1 MAPGHA
7 GGGRRMTLPHLD
19 MIEALARRRGVRLA
33 PDWAATAPPDLD
45 FDDPAAIERL
55 TAALGW
61 PAARRVRTKPRAN
74 AFPLLIFTPG
84 SGWALAEQWETKATI
99 RALALDGVVEVAW
112 NKQCLLYDIGF
123 PAMAEQQ
130 DIPRARGIF
139 WSAIMRRKHVLAE
152 AIIATVVINV
162 LALATSLYSMQVYDR
177 VIPRGG
183 FSTLWVLTAGVGFAM
198 LIDFL
203 MRVTRA
209 LMVGREAMAIDAEV
223 SEYFFDRMQAV
234 RLDTRPPGVGT
245 MAAQLRGLE
254 QVRQLFS
261 SASIFVMADL
271 PFALLFLVVM
281 AAIGGVVAIV
291 PLVVFALSLLLAIL
305 FSRAIREHTDRTQ
318 VTGNRKNG
326 LLVEAL
332 DASETIKANR
342 GGWHMLAAWNNLIDA
357 VHRHELQVQRWSTFA
372 SQTFA
377 FMQQISYVGI
387 IVWGAYRVNVGDMTM
402 GGLIACTII
411 SGRINGPLVASLP
424 GFVVQWGYARSS
436 LQALD
441 RLLEMPSDQPI
452 DQEKIRLDNVKARL
466 EVENIVFAHGDSR
479 FGLMVPKL
487 EISPGERIGIIGS
500 VGAGKS
506 TLLRVLAGLVP
517 PQNGHVLL
525 DGIALDQIAEDDLRR
540 EICYFPQDY
549 RLVSGTLRDNLTLG
563 LPACPDHV
571 LIEAASRTGL
581 DDLIKTHPKGLDLP
595 IFEGGGGL
603 SGGQR
608 TMVGLARVFLLR
620 PRFLLL
626 DEPTSNLDQENEA
639 RVLDFLAKESG
650 PDMSVIIVTHK
661 LQFLG
666 AMSRLLVMQGGRI
679 ALDGP
684 TASVIQ
690 QLRRAQGKS
699 SSAVSPPAAMN

>member
-1 MAPGHA
+1 MSQ
-7 GGGRRMTLPHLD
+7 LLLEL
-19 MIEALARRRGVRLA
+19 IEALARRRGVTLA
-33 PDWAATAPPDLD
+33 PDWAAEAPADLD
-45 FDDPAAIERL
+45 VSDPEALNRL
-55 TAALGW
+55 TAALDW
-61 PAARRVRTKPRAN
+61 PEPQRARARPRAN
-74 AFPLLIFTPG
+74 AFPLLIFTP
-84 SGWALAEQWETKATI
+84 SGWALAEQWETRTTI
-99 RALALDGVVEVAW
+99 RALAVGGTEEVVW
-112 NKQCLLYDIGF
+112 DRGCLLVELRF
-123 PAMAEQQ
+123 PAMAERKSFA
-130 DIPRARGIF
+130 RARSIF
-139 WSAIMRRKHVLAE
+139 WSAIMRRKHVLFE
-152 AIIATVVINV
+152 TIIATVVVNA

-183 FSTLWVLTAGVGFAM
+183 FATLWVLTAGIGFAL
-198 LIDFL
+198 LIDFM
-203 MRVTRA
+203 MRVIRA

-234 RLDTRPPGVGT
+234 RLDARPPGIGT

-254 QVRQLFS
+254 QVRQIFS

-281 AAIGGVVAIV
+281 GVIGGVVAIV
-291 PLVVFALSLLLAIL
+291 PLAIFALSLLLALI
-305 FSRAIREHTDRTQ
+305 FSRGIREHADRTQ

-357 VHRHELQVQRWSTFA
+357 VNGHDVKVQRWSVFA
-372 SQTFA
+372 SQTFS
-377 FMQQISYVGI
+377 FLQQIAYVGI
-387 IVWGAYRVNVGDMTM
+387 VVWGAYRVNEGDMTM

-424 GFVVQWGYARSS
+424 GFVVQWGYARAS
-436 LQALD
+436 LRALD
-441 RLLEMPSDQPI
+441 QLLAMPSDQPL
-452 DQEKIRLDNVKARL
+452 DMQKIRPDTLGSALK
-466 EVENIVFAHGDSR
+466 VENIAFAHGESR
-479 FGLMVPKL
+479 FGLAVPKL
-487 EISPGERIGIIGS
+487 EIGPGERVGIIGS

-506 TLLRVLAGLVP
+506 TLLRLLAGLVP
-517 PQNGHVLL
+517 PQKGHVLL
-525 DGIALDQIAEDDLRR
+525 GGVALDQIAEDSLRR

-549 RLVSGTLRDNLTLG
+549 RLVSGTLRDNLTMG
-563 LPACPDHV
+563 LPTVSDDR
-571 LIEAASRTGL
+571 LMEAASRTGL
-581 DDLIKTHPKGLDLP
+581 DDLLRMHPKGLDLP

-639 RVLDFLAKESG
+639 RVLDFLKKTGDPST
-650 PDMSVIIVTHK
+650 SIVIVTHK

-666 AMSRLLVMQGGRI
+666 AMSRLLVMQGGRVV
-679 ALDGP
+679 LDGD
-684 TASVIQ
+684 TASVIDK
-690 QLRRAQGKS
+690 LRRGEKAA
-699 SSAVSPPAAMN
+699 SAIPQPQAGS

>member
-1 MAPGHA
+1 
-7 GGGRRMTLPHLD
+7 MTLPHLD

-33 PDWAATAPPDLD
+33 PDWAAAAPADLD
-45 FDDPAAIERL
+45 FHEPAAIDRL
-55 TAALGW
+55 VSALEW
-61 PAARRVRTKPRAN
+61 PAARRVRARPRAN

-84 SGWALAEQWETKATI
+84 SGWALAEQWETKSTI
-99 RALALDGVVEVAW
+99 RALALDGIEEIAW
-112 NKQCLLYDIGF
+112 DGECLLYEMTF
-123 PAMAEQQ
+123 PAMHERQGGS
-130 DIPRARGIF
+130 RARDIF
-139 WSAIMRRKHVLAE
+139 WSAIMRRKHVLIE
-152 AIIATVVINV
+152 AIIATVVINI

-183 FSTLWVLTAGVGFAM
+183 FATLWVLTIGIGLAL

-209 LMVGREAMAIDAEV
+209 LMVNREAMAVDAEV

-234 RLDTRPPGVGT
+234 RLDARPPGVGT

-254 QVRQLFS
+254 QVRQIFS

-271 PFALLFLVVM
+271 PFAVLFLIVM
-281 AAIGGVVAIV
+281 GAIGGIVAIV
-291 PLVVFALSLLLAIL
+291 PLVIFALSLLLACL
-305 FSRAIREHTDRTQ
+305 FSRAIRENADRAQ

-357 VHRHELQVQRWSTFA
+357 VHRHDLQVQRWSA
-372 SQTFA
+372 LAGQTFTL
-377 FMQQISYVGI
+377 MQQISYVGI
-387 IVWGAYRVNVGDMTM
+387 VVWGAYRVNAGDMTM

-441 RLLEMPSDQPI
+441 RLLAMPSDQPL
-452 DQEKIRLDNVKARL
+452 DQQKIRLGAVEARL
-466 EVENIVFAHGDSR
+466 EVENVVFAHADSR
-479 FGLMVPKL
+479 FGLVVPKL
-487 EISPGERIGIIGS
+487 TIGPGERVGIIGS

-506 TLLRVLAGLVP
+506 TLLRLLTGLVP
-517 PQNGHVLL
+517 PHKGHVLL

-540 EICYFPQDY
+540 TICYFPQDY

-563 LPACPDHV
+563 LPACSDEA
-571 LIEAASRTGL
+571 LLEAASRSGL
-581 DDLIKTHPKGLDLP
+581 DNLIKMHPKGLDLP

-639 RVLDFLAKESG
+639 RVLDFLARESG
-650 PDMSVIIVTHK
+650 PEMSVVIVTHK
-661 LQFLG
+661 LRFLDT
-666 AMSRLLVMQGGRI
+666 MTRLLVMQEGRVV
-679 ALDGP
+679 LDGP
-684 TASVIQ
+684 SASVIQ
-690 QLRRAQGKS
+690 QLRRAQGKAATAS
-699 SSAVSPPAAMN
+699 PAAVGN

>member
-1 MAPGHA
+1 
-7 GGGRRMTLPHLD
+7 MTLAHLD
-19 MIEALARRRGVRLA
+19 MIETLARRRGVRLA
-33 PDWAATAPPDLD
+33 PDWAAAAPTDLD
-45 FDDPAAIERL
+45 FRDPTTIDRL
-55 TAALGW
+55 TVSLGW
-61 PAARRVRTKPRAN
+61 PSARRVRTRPRAN
-74 AFPLLIFTPG
+74 AFPLLIFTSG
-84 SGWALAEQWETKATI
+84 SGWALAEQWETRTTI
-99 RALALDGVVEVAW
+99 RALALDGVEEVAW
-112 NKQCLLYDIGF
+112 GRESLLWEVNF
-123 PAMAEQQ
+123 PATAENRSFS
-130 DIPRARGIF
+130 RARDIF
-139 WSAIMRRKHVLAE
+139 WSAIMRRKHVLVE
-152 AIIATVVINV
+152 AVVATIVINI

-183 FSTLWVLTAGVGFAM
+183 FATLWVLTVGIGFA
-198 LIDFL
+198 LLVDFL

-209 LMVGREAMAIDAEV
+209 LIVNREAMAIDAEV

-234 RLDTRPPGVGT
+234 RLDARPPGIGT

-281 AAIGGVVAIV
+281 GAIGGVVAIV
-291 PLVVFALSLLLAIL
+291 PLVVFLLSLLLAIL
-305 FSRAIREHTDRTQ
+305 FSRAIREHADRAQ

-357 VHRHELQVQRWSTFA
+357 VHRHDLQVQRWSAVA
-372 SQTFA
+372 SQTF
-377 FMQQISYVGI
+377 MLLQQVSYVGI
-387 IVWGAYRVNVGDMTM
+387 VVWGAYRVNAGDMTM

-441 RLLEMPSDQPI
+441 RLLSMPSDQPL
-452 DQEKIRLDNVKARL
+452 DRQKIRLDSANARL
-466 EVENIVFAHGDSR
+466 EVENAVFAHPDSR
-479 FGLMVPKL
+479 FGLAVPKL
-487 EISPGERIGIIGS
+487 AIGPGERIGIIGS

-506 TLLRVLAGLVP
+506 TLLRMLAGLVP
-517 PQNGHVLL
+517 PQKGHVLL
-525 DGIALDQIAEDDLRR
+525 DGVALDQIAEDDLRR

-563 LPACPDHV
+563 LPACADDV
-571 LIEAASRTGL
+571 LLEAASRTGL
-581 DDLIKTHPKGLDLP
+581 DELVRTHPKGLDLP
-595 IFEGGGGL
+595 IYEGGGGL

-639 RVLDFLAKESG
+639 RVLDFLAGASG
-650 PDMSVIIVTHK
+650 PDMSIVIVTHK
-661 LQFLG
+661 LRFLG

-684 TASVIQ
+684 RASVLQ
-690 QLRRAQGKS
+690 KLRDAQSKS
-699 SSAVSPPAAMN
+699 SPPVPPAAAAN

>member
-1 MAPGHA
+1 
-7 GGGRRMTLPHLD
+7 MTLPHLD

-33 PDWAATAPPDLD
+33 PDWAASVPADLD
-45 FDDPAAIERL
+45 FREPGAIDAL
-55 TAALGW
+55 AVALGW
-61 PAARRVRTKPRAN
+61 PAARRVRARPRAN
-74 AFPLLIFTPG
+74 AFPLLIFTSA

-99 RALALDGVVEVAW
+99 RALALDGVEEVIW
-112 NKQCLLYDIGF
+112 GRECLLYEMNF
-123 PAMAEQQ
+123 PAMAEHQGFS
-130 DIPRARGIF
+130 RARDIF
-139 WSAIMRRKHVLAE
+139 WSAITRRKHVLVE
-152 AIIATVVINV
+152 AVVATIVINI

-183 FSTLWVLTAGVGFAM
+183 FATLWVLTIGIGFA
-198 LIDFL
+198 LLVDFL
-203 MRVTRA
+203 MRVIRA
-209 LMVGREAMAIDAEV
+209 LIVNREAMAIDAEV

-234 RLDTRPPGVGT
+234 RLDARPPGVGT

-271 PFALLFLVVM
+271 PFALLFLAVM
-281 AAIGGVVAIV
+281 GAIGGVVAIV
-291 PLVVFALSLLLAIL
+291 PLAVFALSLLLAIL
-305 FSRAIREHTDRTQ
+305 FSRGIREHADRAQ

-357 VHRHELQVQRWSTFA
+357 VHRHDLQVQRWSAVA

-377 FMQQISYVGI
+377 LMQQVSYVGI
-387 IVWGAYRVNVGDMTM
+387 VVWGAYRVNAGDMTM

-441 RLLEMPSDQPI
+441 RLLAMPSDQPL
-452 DQEKIRLDNVKARL
+452 DRQKIRLDSVRARL
-466 EVENIVFAHGDSR
+466 EVENAVFAHAESR
-479 FGLMVPKL
+479 FGLAVPKL
-487 EISPGERIGIIGS
+487 AIGPGERIGIIGS

-506 TLLRVLAGLVP
+506 TLLRMLAGLVP
-517 PQNGHVLL
+517 PQKGHVLL
-525 DGIALDQIAEDDLRR
+525 DGVALDQIAEDDLRR

-563 LPACPDHV
+563 LPACADDV
-571 LIEAASRTGL
+571 LLEAASRTGL
-581 DDLIKTHPKGLDLP
+581 GELIRSHPKGLDLP

-650 PDMSVIIVTHK
+650 PDMSIVIVTHK
-661 LQFLG
+661 LRFLG
-666 AMSRLLVMQGGRI
+666 TMSRLLVVQGGRV

-684 TASVIQ
+684 RASVIQ
-690 QLRRAQGKS
+690 KLREAQGRAS
-699 SSAVSPPAAMN
+699 PAAPPAATVN

>member
-1 MAPGHA
+1 MSQ
-7 GGGRRMTLPHLD
+7 LLLEL
-19 MIEALARRRGVRLA
+19 IEALARRRGVTLA
-33 PDWAATAPPDLD
+33 PDWAAEAPADLD
-45 FDDPAAIERL
+45 VCDPEALNRL
-55 TAALGW
+55 TAALDW
-61 PAARRVRTKPRAN
+61 PEPQRARARPRAN
-74 AFPLLIFTPG
+74 AFPLLIFTP
-84 SGWALAEQWETKATI
+84 SGWALAEQWETRTTI
-99 RALALDGVVEVAW
+99 RALAIRGTEEVVW
-112 NKQCLLYDIGF
+112 DRGCLLVELRF
-123 PAMAEQQ
+123 PAMAERMSFA
-130 DIPRARGIF
+130 RARSIF
-139 WSAIMRRKHVLAE
+139 WSAIMRRKHVLFE
-152 AIIATVVINV
+152 TIIATVVVNA

-183 FSTLWVLTAGVGFAM
+183 FATLWVLTAGIGFAL
-198 LIDFL
+198 LIDFM
-203 MRVTRA
+203 MRVIRA

-234 RLDTRPPGVGT
+234 RLDARPPGIGT

-254 QVRQLFS
+254 QVRQIFS

-281 AAIGGVVAIV
+281 GVIGGVVAIV
-291 PLVVFALSLLLAIL
+291 PLAIFALSLLLALI
-305 FSRAIREHTDRTQ
+305 FSRGIREHADRTQ

-357 VHRHELQVQRWSTFA
+357 VNGHDVKVQRWSVFA
-372 SQTFA
+372 SQTFS
-377 FMQQISYVGI
+377 FLQQIAYVGI
-387 IVWGAYRVNVGDMTM
+387 VVWGAYRVNQGEMTM

-424 GFVVQWGYARSS
+424 GFVVQWGYARAS
-436 LQALD
+436 LRALD
-441 RLLEMPSDQPI
+441 QLLVMPSDQPL
-452 DQEKIRLDNVKARL
+452 DMQKIRPDSSGSALK
-466 EVENIVFAHGDSR
+466 VENIAFAHGESR
-479 FGLMVPKL
+479 FGLVVPKL
-487 EISPGERIGIIGS
+487 EIGPGERVGIIGS

-506 TLLRVLAGLVP
+506 TLLRLLAGLVP
-517 PQNGHVLL
+517 PQKGHVLL
-525 DGIALDQIAEDDLRR
+525 GGIALDQIAEDSLRR

-549 RLVSGTLRDNLTLG
+549 RLVSGTLRDNLTMG
-563 LPACPDHV
+563 LPTVTDDQ
-571 LIEAASRTGL
+571 LLEAASRSGL
-581 DDLIKTHPKGLDLP
+581 DDLVRTHPKGLDLP

-639 RVLDFLAKESG
+639 RVLNFLTKASD
-650 PDMSVIIVTHK
+650 PATSVIIVTHK

-666 AMSRLLVMQGGRI
+666 AMSRLLVMQAGRVV
-679 ALDGP
+679 LDGD
-684 TASVIQ
+684 TASVIGK
-690 QLRRAQGKS
+690 LRRGEKAA
-699 SSAVSPPAAMN
+699 SAIPQPQNGSEA